1 MRLHSWR
8 HRSVLS
14 AAVLAVASGFA
25 QFGVT
30 AALPD
35 VARAFRATAQ
45 GSSLAEQVGLSL
57 TTIGIGLA
65 VIRFAALASMPLAA
79 LADRVGRRRVVLS
92 CCLTGLALT
101 VMASGSP
108 TFWWFVVV
116 VALGRPLLS
125 ATNALAAVIAAE
137 ETRVA
142 DRAKAIALIA
152 AAYGFGGGLFAFVR
166 GVSELGFRPLFALA
180 VVPLVTVTLIGRRL
194 EEPERYIRLRSAES
208 AALVVQAESSVD
220 CEGVRNPRGDPGNAP
235 DDTEGPGGV
244 LPASQGEALRAG
256 RGEARMLGARMPRV
270 FPRGPLAQAGRPRAY
285 ACWALAPE
293 LRGRLALL
301 AGLGFFAVAFVTGP
315 VTTLVVLYG
324 ERVLGLTRGVIAFI
338 VLAAGPVGF
347 GGLAVGRWA
356 ADRLGRIPT
365 AVVAHAGIAIA
376 GAIAYTAGPAGAIGG
391 YLACLFAQSVAGPA
405 IGTLATELFPT
416 SSRATAAGWLNAAG
430 VLGAVG
436 GLVTFGLLADA
447 FGSFG
452 PAALAVTIP
461 MGLASAGYLLLPET
475 RGLEL
480 EESAPEP

>member
-8 HRSVLS
+8 HQSVLS

-125 ATNALAAVIAAE
+125 TTNALAAVIAAE

-152 AAYGFGGGLFAFVR
+152 AAYGFGAGLFAFVR

-194 EEPERYIRLRSAES
+194 EEPERYTRLRSAES
-208 AALVVQAESSVD
+208 AAL
-220 CEGVRNPRGDPGNAP
+220 GV
-235 DDTEGPGGV
+235 
-244 LPASQGEALRAG
+244 
-256 RGEARMLGARMPRV
+256 
-270 FPRGPLAQAGRPRAY
+270 QAGRPRAY
-285 ACWALAPE
+285 ACWALAPR

-338 VLAAGPVGF
+338 ALAAGPVGF